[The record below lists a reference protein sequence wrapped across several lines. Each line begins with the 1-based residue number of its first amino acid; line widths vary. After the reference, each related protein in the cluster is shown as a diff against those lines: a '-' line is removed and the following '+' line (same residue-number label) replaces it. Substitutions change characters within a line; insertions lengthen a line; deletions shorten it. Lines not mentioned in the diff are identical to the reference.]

1 MKVRK
6 FISPRLSMQVAS
18 RLAMWYEPWT
28 KDPDPNFGNVGSLW
42 LGTYKNNL
50 RQFPQQTDIPDG
62 AHINSAGELGPEGGT
77 VGKLYTFYDFDIPIK
92 GRGYRGPNITVNSG
106 QSVSIKIKTV
116 VSSGDVI
123 ASMIDFSDESQV
135 DYLQENMDTT
145 VYYTNKT
152 TDKQIF
158 RIILTPVNV
167 KKESSPT
174 ATIEVYENK
183 NSFSPGFNHDVVKE
197 SMTNGLLSGMTEIA
211 NWAQDEYENVSV
223 KFVCGH
229 HLGDITFEQKINIT
243 SDQSM
248 HIVFPH
254 QFNNNP
260 IDVAVTATVRNVHG
274 KFNGFRFDS
283 AITAAAMVQNPVKS
297 TTTNT
302 AARGDVSLGST
313 GSTVT
318 DVATPASSA
327 Y

>member
-62 AHINSAGELGPEGGT
+62 AHINSAGEYGPEGET
-77 VGKLYTFYDFDIPIK
+77 SGKLYTFYDFDIPIK

-123 ASMIDFSDESQV
+123 ASIIDFSDESQP

-158 RIILTPVNV
+158 RIILSPINV
-167 KKESSPT
+167 KRESSPM

-254 QFNNNP
+254 QFDNNP

>member
-1 MKVRK
+1 
-6 FISPRLSMQVAS
+6 MQVAS

-28 KDPDPNFGNVGSLW
+28 KDRDPNFGNVGSLW
-42 LGTYKNNL
+42 LGTYKNNN
-50 RQFPQQTDIPDG
+50 RPSPQQTEIPDG
-62 AHINSAGELGPEGGT
+62 AHINSAGELGPEGET
-77 VGKLYTFYDFDIPIK
+77 VGKLYTLYDFDIPVK
-92 GRGYRGPNITVNSG
+92 NGHTVPLIEVFSG
-106 QSVSIKIKTV
+106 QSKSIKIKTV

>member
-1 MKVRK
+1 
-6 FISPRLSMQVAS
+6 MQVAS

>member
-28 KDPDPNFGNVGSLW
+28 KDPDPDFGNVGSLW

-62 AHINSAGELGPEGGT
+62 ARINSAGEYGPEGET
-77 VGKLYTFYDFDIPIK
+77 SGKLYTFYDFDIPIK

-123 ASMIDFSDESQV
+123 ASIIDFSDESQP

-158 RIILTPVNV
+158 RIILSPINV
-167 KKESSPT
+167 KKENSPT

-211 NWAQDEYENVSV
+211 NWGQDEYENVSV

-229 HLGDITFEQKINIT
+229 HLGDITFEQKMNIT

-274 KFNGFRFDS
+274 KFNGFRFDPAKAAVKS
-283 AITAAAMVQNPVKS
+283 IGGGLPSVIDNRGTNNNPTAASRANRTFS
-297 TTTNT
+297 ENTNT
-302 AARGDVSLGST
+302 T
-313 GSTVT
+313 
-318 DVATPASSA
+318 

>member
-28 KDPDPNFGNVGSLW
+28 KDPDPDFGNVGSLW

-62 AHINSAGELGPEGGT
+62 ARINSAGEYGPEGET
-77 VGKLYTFYDFDIPIK
+77 SGKLYTFYDFDIPIK
-92 GRGYRGPNITVNSG
+92 GQDYRGPNIPVNSG

-116 VSSGDVI
+116 VSSGDTVGCV
-123 ASMIDFSDESQV
+123 IDFSDESQP

-152 TDKQIF
+152 TDTQVF
-158 RIILTPVNV
+158 RIILSPRNV
-167 KKESSPT
+167 KRESSPT

-183 NSFSPGFNHDVVKE
+183 NSFSPGVNHNVVKE

-211 NWAQDEYENVSV
+211 NWDQDEYENISV

-229 HLGDITFEQKINIT
+229 HLGDITFEQKVNIT

-248 HIVFPH
+248 HVVFPQ
-254 QFNNNP
+254 QFSNNP
-260 IDVAVTATVRNVHG
+260 IDVTVTATVRNIHG
-274 KFNGFRFDS
+274 KFNGFRFDP
-283 AITAAAMVQNPVKS
+283 AITAAAMVKTPVSS

-302 AARGDVSLGST
+302 AAQGDVSLGST
-313 GSTVT
+313 GSTTSIGSTV
-318 DVATPASSA
+318 SSA

>member
-28 KDPDPNFGNVGSLW
+28 KDPDPDFGNVGSLW

>member
-28 KDPDPNFGNVGSLW
+28 KDPDPDFGNVGSLW

-62 AHINSAGELGPEGGT
+62 ARINSAGEYGPEGET
-77 VGKLYTFYDFDIPIK
+77 SGKLYTFYDFDIPIK
-92 GRGYRGPNITVNSG
+92 GQDYRGPNIPVNSG

-123 ASMIDFSDESQV
+123 ASIIDFSDESQP
-135 DYLQENMDTT
+135 DYIQENMDTT

-152 TDKQIF
+152 TDTQVF
-158 RIILTPVNV
+158 RIILSPRNV
-167 KKESSPT
+167 KTESSPT

-183 NSFSPGFNHDVVKE
+183 NSFSPGVNHDVVEE

-211 NWAQDEYENVSV
+211 NWDQDEYENISV

-229 HLGDITFEQKINIT
+229 HLGDITFEQKVNIT

-248 HIVFPH
+248 HVVFPQ

-260 IDVAVTATVRNVHG
+260 IDVTVTATVRNIHG
-274 KFNGFRFDS
+274 KFNGFRFDP
-283 AITAAAMVQNPVKS
+283 AITAAAMVKTPVSS

-302 AARGDVSLGST
+302 AAQGDVSLGST
-313 GSTVT
+313 GSTT
-318 DVATPASSA
+318 SISSTVSNA